1 MVNFG
6 DAAAYRRVCVR
17 DVQCREVF
25 WPVNIPPDT
34 KRWPVNI
41 LNTERH
47 AHTPYDILPHHQNWP
62 FTVLISDFNKE
73 QYELPEDDLKNGSKH
88 VGAF

>member
-17 DVQCREVF
+17 DVQCQEVCGLQS
-25 WPVNIPPDT
+25 T
-34 KRWPVNI
+34 
-41 LNTERH
+41 
-47 AHTPYDILPHHQNWP
+47 YLP
-62 FTVLISDFNKE
+62 TVLFSDFNKE
-73 QYELPEDDLKNGSKH
+73 HYEVPEDDLKNGSKH

>member
-6 DAAAYRRVCVR
+6 DAAAHRRVCVR
-17 DVQCREVF
+17 DVQCRGVCGL
-25 WPVNIPPDT
+25 VHI
-34 KRWPVNI
+34 
-41 LNTERH
+41 
-47 AHTPYDILPHHQNWP
+47 P